1 MEPALTGR
9 HTSPLLAATI
19 VSAAGSAVQQIA
31 DRTTEL
37 QKEIIARRLGASTPL
52 GKSGGAVPD
61 PATSCHPYL
70 RQPGSIAVAAA
81 SAKMAC
87 T

>member
-9 HTSPLLAATI
+9 HTSPLLSATI

-37 QKEIIARRLGASTPL
+37 QKEIIARSLGASRP
-52 GKSGGAVPD
+52 
-61 PATSCHPYL
+61 
-70 RQPGSIAVAAA
+70 
-81 SAKMAC
+81 
-87 T
+87 